1 MERGVQ
7 MDSEQ
12 LEIRLMP
19 HIYEME
25 QRGVNLDGAGL
36 AKAYDFYF
44 FKMDELDDQIHQ
56 RLGKVFDI
64 DSNEDLANA
73 IQAKYPLAEFF
84 PTPGGARSVAKDSLT
99 NAIQSVD
106 KDVLAKLLIRGA
118 LATSLRTFIGPW
130 HRQFQDN
137 GRLFIKWNQF
147 RNYTDTGAR
156 TGRLSSSPN
165 LQNIPVEWEQLLARL
180 KHCDDY
186 QIGFDLP
193 QIRQYIIPDP
203 GKTFVGGDYQAQ
215 EMRLLAHFAGG
226 ALLEHI
232 LANPTSDIHQIA
244 ADIAQLTRPVAKT
257 LGFAVLYGAG
267 VGRVAASIGKTVAEA
282 AIIKAQYLRAL
293 PEIKQFS
300 KAVTDQGKKLGHAIT
315 TINGRKYVTDSPKPG
330 VNGQRTMTYEYKLV
344 NYKIQG
350 SAAEQTKLAM
360 LNYVEKNEG
369 QLVLSVHDQLV
380 AQVDIG
386 TTPTKLGDAMTEAFA
401 ERLRY
406 QIVVDLAEGPN
417 FAKTKGGGTRALGM
431 KPTNTITP
439 EL

>member
-1 MERGVQ
+1 VGDTSKMNA
-7 MDSEQ
+7 EQ

-25 QRGVNLDGAGL
+25 QRGVSLDGAGL
-36 AKAYDFYF
+36 AKDYDFYF
-44 FKMDELDDQIHQ
+44 FKMDQLDDQIHE

-73 IQAKYPLAEFF
+73 IQAKYPDAAFF

-130 HRQFQDN
+130 HRQYQDN
-137 GRLFIKWNQF
+137 GRLYIKWNQF

-165 LQNIPVEWEQLLARL
+165 LQNIPVDWEQLKGRL
-180 KHCDDY
+180 KNCDDY
-186 QIGFDLP
+186 QVGFDLP
-193 QIRQYIIPDP
+193 QIRKYIIPDP

-215 EMRLLAHFAGG
+215 EMRLLAHFVGG
-226 ALLEHI
+226 ALLERI
-232 LANPTSDIHQIA
+232 LAEPTSDIHQIA

-267 VGRVAASIGKTVAEA
+267 VGRIAQSIDCSTEKAAW
-282 AIIKAQYLRAL
+282 IKAQYLRAL

-300 KAVTDQGKKLGHAIT
+300 KAVTDQGKRLGGAIT
-315 TINGRKYVTDSPKPG
+315 TINGRKYVTDTPKQA
-330 VNGQRTMTYEYKLV
+330 VNGGRTMTYEYKLV

-380 AQVDIG
+380 AQVDEG
-386 TTPTKLGDAMTEAFA
+386 VTPTKLGEAMTEAFA

-431 KPTNTITP
+431 KPINTVTP

>member
-1 MERGVQ
+1 

-36 AKAYDFYF
+36 AKDYDFYF
-44 FKMDELDDQIHQ
+44 FKLDELDDQIHAS
-56 RLGKVFDI
+56 LGKVIDI
-64 DSNEDLANA
+64 DSNNDLANA
-73 IQAKYPLAEFF
+73 IQAKHPLAEFL
-84 PTPGGARSVAKDSLT
+84 PTPGGARSVSKDSLT
-99 NAIQSVD
+99 HAIQSVD
-106 KDVLAKLLIRGA
+106 KDILAKLLIRGA

-130 HRQFQDN
+130 HRQYQDN
-137 GRLFIKWNQF
+137 GRLYIKWNQF

-165 LQNIPVEWEQLLARL
+165 LQNIPVEWEQLKARL
-180 KHCDDY
+180 KACNDY
-186 QIGFDLP
+186 QVGFELP
-193 QIRQYIIPDP
+193 QIRRYILPDA

-215 EMRLLAHFAGG
+215 EMRLLAHFVGG
-226 ALLEHI
+226 ALLERI
-232 LANPTSDIHQIA
+232 LEEPTSDIHQIA
-244 ADIAQLTRPVAKT
+244 ATIANLTRTVAKT

-267 VGRVAASIGKTVAEA
+267 VGRIADSIGCNVAEA
-282 AIIKAQYLRAL
+282 AQIKARYLQAL

-300 KAVTDQGKKLGHAIT
+300 KAVTDQGKRLGSAIT
-315 TINGRKYVTDSPKPG
+315 TLNGRKYVTDTPKQA
-330 VNGQRTMTYEYKLV
+330 VNGGRTITYEYKLV

-360 LNYVEKNEG
+360 LNYIEKGEG
-369 QLVLSVHDQLV
+369 ELVLTVHDQLV
-380 AQVDIG
+380 AQVSEG

-439 EL
+439 EI